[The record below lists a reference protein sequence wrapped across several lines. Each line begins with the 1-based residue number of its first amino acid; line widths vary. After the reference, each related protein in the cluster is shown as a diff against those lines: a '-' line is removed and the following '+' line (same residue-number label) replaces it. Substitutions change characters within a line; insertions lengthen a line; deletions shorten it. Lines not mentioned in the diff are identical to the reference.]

1 LVRAGKP
8 EQALRFTNALLAV
21 DPENARSLA
30 LQSRVERDLGQYTAA
45 LNSGRKAYK
54 FGETDQERYSA
65 SMAIAQALASSGR
78 KFKAQF
84 WLRRAAQIAPNP
96 TAKMI
101 AETDFKY
108 VRDRSRLDLRFDIAA
123 RPSTNLNNG
132 SSSKTLNLFGFPLVL
147 SGDARALS
155 GIETRLGAIATFRIA
170 ETPLGKTDL
179 RFGLTTKRAF
189 LSDAARLQSPTSK
202 NADFD
207 FTGLEAG
214 LERKWGIGGPATEG
228 EAGLTLGHNWYAGQ
242 SLSQSIKLNL
252 GMNHRF
258 SNTLQGALMFDA
270 TKQVRLDDADRSYD
284 EFGFGGTLKHV
295 LSNGDQ
301 VAVGLSQHSILAQ
314 NARDDHYQIGVSGN
328 WNRAKPIL
336 GAKLG
341 VGLNL
346 ERDYYALSPYS
357 ADGRQDLSIGLD
369 VTMAFSNLDYMG
381 FMPVL
386 AVSKSMTR
394 SNISLYDNNTLAVGL
409 SVQSKF

>member
-1 LVRAGKP
+1 
-8 EQALRFTNALLAV
+8 
-21 DPENARSLA
+21 
-30 LQSRVERDLGQYTAA
+30 
-45 LNSGRKAYK
+45 
-54 FGETDQERYSA
+54 
-65 SMAIAQALASSGR
+65 
-78 KFKAQF
+78 
-84 WLRRAAQIAPNP
+84 
-96 TAKMI
+96 
-101 AETDFKY
+101 
-108 VRDRSRLDLRFDIAA
+108 
-123 RPSTNLNNG
+123 
-132 SSSKTLNLFGFPLVL
+132 LVL

-179 RFGLTTKRAF
+179 RFGLTAKRAF
-189 LSDAARLQSPTSK
+189 LSDAARLQAPTSK
-202 NADFD
+202 NADFA

-214 LERKWGIGGPATEG
+214 LERKWGIWGPATEG

-314 NARDDHYQIGVSGN
+314 NAREDHNQIGVSGN
-328 WNRAKPIL
+328 WNRAKPVL

-386 AVSKSMTR
+386 AVSKSMTQ